1 MVLPTGESPISFS
14 GIRTE
19 FGTAGAES
27 STAPVRLGQYRRDD
41 SAFTNKDVGGLLN
54 QPLDEGIPTSGAIN
68 VDAFHNKRLNVII
81 DYHSGA
87 TENRPVVAKS
97 KYAESS
103 TSEGNSTGN
112 WNVIGGYRN
121 PPALTGGTKTRIHV
135 NKEIGSSNTNTNNC
149 AVRTGTGW
157 NAGTVLTVEI
167 GSSGALYGA
176 GGNGGDGGSGDG
188 QGSGS
193 GNRDGAD
200 GSAGS
205 SALGIQ
211 YSGTTIINDGSI
223 INGYGGGGGG
233 GYRKVERE
241 EWFSGPVYAAGGG
254 GGGAGQGLPAGTAGS
269 GTGGG
274 GTFYEEVS
282 GSPFY
287 VTTSGSE
294 SQVLQTMGI
303 IATVDTVSANDST
316 RTAGTYNVTTY
327 NAQGSG
333 TGATFS
339 IVIAN
344 DANKTVTVN
353 ITTGGSG
360 YVVNNTIT
368 VAAAQIGGTGPALT
382 FDVASISSLFTFK
395 KGGSTVGSNTNG
407 EAVIVGGGGV
417 GTKRYVLFAENDD
430 ATSVETANP
439 VVDNSPSNRIFRI
452 TEYEI
457 ISGGS
462 SAGGGGTGSKTAGG
476 NGGNGGESNQAHG
489 GGGGGGGSNGTG
501 GEGGMTSGEND
512 GANGTASSGGA
523 GEKGRH
529 TGGIESENN
538 IQGQGGSGGASGA
551 AIRRTSGITV
561 NITNNGTIDGSTTAT
576 GVS

>member
-54 QPLDEGIPTSGAIN
+54 QPLDTGIPTSGAIN
-68 VDAFHNKRLNVII
+68 VDAFHDKRLNVII
-81 DYHSGA
+81 DYHSGS

-121 PPALTGGTKTRIHV
+121 PPPLTGGTKTRIHV
-135 NKEIGSSNTNTNNC
+135 NKAIGSSNSNTNNC

-157 NAGTVLTVEI
+157 NSGTVLTVEV

-176 GGNGGDGGSGDG
+176 GGNGGDGGTSDSEKDG
-188 QGSGS
+188 T
-193 GNRDGAD
+193 N

-211 YSGTTIINDGSI
+211 YEGTTIINDGSI
-223 INGYGGGGGG
+223 INGFGGGGGG

-241 EWFSGPVYAAGGG
+241 EWFGGPVYAAGGG
-254 GGGAGQGLPAGTAGS
+254 GGGAGQGLPSGTAGS
-269 GTGGG
+269 GTGGGG

-303 IATVDTVSANDST
+303 IATIDTVSANDAT
-316 RTAGTYNVTTY
+316 RTAGTYTVSTY
-327 NAQGSG
+327 TAQGSG

-339 IVIAN
+339 IAIAN
-344 DANKTVTVN
+344 DTNRTVTANVL
-353 ITTGGSG
+353 TGGSG

-368 VAAAQIGGTGPALT
+368 VAAAQIGGTGSALT

-395 KGGSTVGSNTNG
+395 KGGSTVGTNTNG
-407 EAVIVGGGGV
+407 DAVVVGGGGV

-457 ISGGS
+457 VSGGS
-462 SAGGGGTGSKTAGG
+462 SAGGGGTGSTSAGG
-476 NGGNGGESNQAHG
+476 NGGNGGERSQAHG
-489 GGGGGGGSNGTG
+489 GGGGAGGSNGTG
-501 GEGGMTSGEND
+501 GEGGNNND
-512 GANGTASSGGA
+512 GGNGTSSSGGNGA
-523 GEKGRH
+523 DGTH
-529 TGGIESENN
+529 TGSIEGENN
-538 IQGQGGSGGASGA
+538 VTGEGGTGGASGA

-561 NITNNGTIDGSTTAT
+561 NITNNATITGSQTAT